1 MMKKYVVALIAAL
14 ATLTAVHPVSA
25 EITPWQKGGVYAE
38 ATVITQ
44 IDWDEERESALVTV
58 VNANGQIY
66 QYYDDAED
74 MLVGDTMSCV
84 FDINGTEDDVTDD
97 IIIAAKYDRYDL
109 LPVIEPE
116 F

>member
-1 MMKKYVVALIAAL
+1 
-14 ATLTAVHPVSA
+14 
-25 EITPWQKGGVYAE
+25 
-38 ATVITQ
+38 
-44 IDWDEERESALVTV
+44 
-58 VNANGQIY
+58 
-66 QYYDDAED
+66 

-97 IIIAAKYDRYDL
+97 VIIAAKYDRYDL